1 MSEVTAE
8 QQQSDQTDEAK
19 VIQYL
24 QDNPEVLM
32 AYPAVFSSL
41 TIPHQTGG
49 AISLVER
56 QLKLLRE
63 ENHSL
68 KSKIDELVVIA
79 RENEELNQRFHRLAL
94 ELMNTDQLHDVL
106 AMVQDQVQ
114 TFFYTDFVCFRFLP
128 GVNDAG
134 NVVDGLTLDA
144 QSGIVDSVKPW
155 IEARKPVCG
164 RQDEKVNREL
174 FGEDIRIGSSALIPL
189 YHTKD
194 MGLLCLGSGSA
205 DRFSLSMGTIFLQQ
219 LGELVSN
226 RLKILLQVA

>member
-1 MSEVTAE
+1 MTEVSAE
-8 QQQSDQTDEAK
+8 QEQSEQTDEAK

-24 QDNPEVLM
+24 QHNPTVLM
-32 AYPAVFSSL
+32 AYPEVFSSL
-41 TIPHQTGG
+41 EIPHQTGG
-49 AISLVER
+49 VTSLIER
-56 QLKLLRE
+56 QTKLLRN
-63 ENHSL
+63 ENTSL
-68 KSKIDELVVIA
+68 KNKIDELVGIA

-106 AMVQDQVQ
+106 ALVQDQVQ

-134 NVVDGLTLDA
+134 NIIDGLVLDA
-144 QSGIVDSVKPW
+144 DSGIVDKVKPW
-155 IEARKPVCG
+155 LEARKPVCG
-164 RQDEKVNREL
+164 RQDEKINREL
-174 FGEDIRIGSSALIPL
+174 FGADLRIGSSALIPL

-194 MGLLCLGSGSA
+194 MGLLCLGSVSA
-205 DRFSLSMGTIFLQQ
+205 DRFGLSMGTIFLQQ

>member
-1 MSEVTAE
+1 MSEVTAK
-8 QQQSDQTDEAK
+8 QQQSEQTDEAK

-49 AISLVER
+49 ATSLLER

-63 ENHSL
+63 QNNSL
-68 KSKIDELVVIA
+68 KSKIDELVGIA

-106 AMVQDQVQ
+106 ALVQDQVQ

-134 NVVDGLTLDA
+134 NVIDGLALDA

-155 IEARKPVCG
+155 IKARKPICG
-164 RQDEKVNREL
+164 RQDEKINREL
-174 FGEDIRIGSSALIPL
+174 FGADIRIGSSALIPL

-194 MGLLCLGSGSA
+194 MGLLCLGSGSG
-205 DRFSLSMGTIFLQQ
+205 DRFGQSMGTIFLQQ

>member
-8 QQQSDQTDEAK
+8 QAQSDLTDEAK

-24 QDNPEVLM
+24 RDNPEVLM

-41 TIPHQTGG
+41 AIPHKTGG

-68 KSKIDELVVIA
+68 KSKIGELVGIA

-128 GVNDAG
+128 GVTDAG
-134 NVVDGLTLDA
+134 NIIDGLYLN
-144 QSGIVDSVKPW
+144 QESGIVDSVKPW

-164 RQDEKVNREL
+164 SQAEKIIREL
-174 FGEDIRIGSSALIPL
+174 FGADLRIGSSALIPL

-194 MGLLCLGSGSA
+194 MGLLCLGSASA
-205 DRFSLSMGTIFLQQ
+205 ERFGLSMGTIFLQQ

>member
-1 MSEVTAE
+1 MNEVSAE
-8 QQQSDQTDEAK
+8 QAQSDQTDEAK

-24 QDNPEVLM
+24 QHNPAVLM

-41 TIPHQTGG
+41 EIPHKTDG
-49 AISLVER
+49 ATSLVER
-56 QLKLLRE
+56 QLRLLRE

-68 KSKIDELVVIA
+68 RSKIDELVVIA

-134 NVVDGLTLDA
+134 NIIDGLALDA
-144 QSGIVDSVKPW
+144 DSGIVDSVEPW
-155 IEARKPVCG
+155 VEARKPVCG
-164 RQDEKVNREL
+164 RQDEKINHEL
-174 FGEDIRIGSSALIPL
+174 FGADIRIGSSALIPL

-194 MGLLCLGSGSA
+194 LGLLCLGSSST
-205 DRFSLSMGTIFLQQ
+205 DRFGLSMGTIFLQQ
-219 LGELVSN
+219 LGELVSS
-226 RLKILLQVA
+226 RLKTLLQVE